1 MISHFDAQKYDTAEA
16 CSILDK
22 KDQCSEKGRIL
33 WHGGTVIGNL
43 CRFCVT
49 RLDKENRSDL

>member
-1 MISHFDAQKYDTAEA
+1 MQKYDTTVA
-16 CSILDK
+16 CSISGK
-22 KDQCSEKGRIL
+22 KRKTKVVKKEGFLR
-33 WHGGTVIGNL
+33 HGGTVIGNL